1 MPQEFVVIGAGVSGM
16 TAALI
21 LAWQG
26 HRVTLVERFRALGP
40 TLRGF
45 ARRGVQYD
53 TGLHYTG
60 SFAPGEILDTY
71 CRFLGLNGL
80 KREPYD
86 PNGFDRLRY
95 PSEGAEFDLPV
106 GYDALQAYLCDRF
119 PAERAAVRTYF
130 DAVRSDFDSSP
141 FLNLALD
148 APMDAF
154 DAVSGNVT
162 LTDFLRG
169 ITGNAL
175 LRSVLS
181 VHCLL
186 YGVSPDETPFSNHA
200 KIAGSYYQ
208 SVHGVE
214 GGGLAVVRAYERA
227 LRDAGVAV
235 HCGRGVTRILL
246 RADGRAGGVEL
257 EGGERITADM
267 VVCTAHPAVLLDLL
281 PEGAFR
287 PVFRQRIRNLAETPS
302 AYMLFGNAESPVD
315 SVERRNLF
323 VCPETDVAGF
333 FRPGRGPAE
342 GPFYVAAS
350 GCSGGSDARAVVAI
364 APGSL
369 ADVSRWLHTRTGART
384 TEYREHKARRLD
396 EMRAALLRH
405 APELATVQFTEGATP
420 LTLRDYMHT
429 PHGSLYGPRHSVA
442 QFNPVPGT
450 RVPGLL
456 LAGQAV
462 VAPGLLGAVVSA
474 FLTCGFVVGHDNLRK
489 ELRACA

>member
-1 MPQEFVVIGAGVSGM
+1 MPQHFVVIGAGASGM

-21 LAWQG
+21 LARQG

-45 ARRGVQYD
+45 ARRGVQFD

-71 CRFLGLNGL
+71 CRFLGLHGL
-80 KREPYD
+80 KREPYNPD
-86 PNGFDRLRY
+86 GFDRLRY
-95 PSEGAEFDLPV
+95 PSARAEFDLPV

-119 PAERAAVRTYF
+119 PADRAAVHTYF
-130 DAVRSDFDSSP
+130 DAVRKDFDSSP
-141 FLNLALD
+141 FLNLDLDAPVGALD
-148 APMDAF
+148 AVA
-154 DAVSGNVT
+154 ASLT
-162 LTDFLRG
+162 LSNFLRG
-169 ITGNAL
+169 ITDNAM

-181 VHCLL
+181 VHALL
-186 YGVSPDETPFSNHA
+186 YGVSPDETPFANHA

-214 GGGLAVVRAYERA
+214 GGGLAVVSAFEAA
-227 LRDAGVAV
+227 LHDAGVTV
-235 HCGRGVTRILL
+235 LCGRGVARIHL
-246 RADGRAGGVEL
+246 RSDGKVHGVEL
-257 EGGERITADM
+257 EDGERIPSDM
-267 VVCTAHPAVLLDLL
+267 VLCTTHPGVLLDLL
-281 PEGAFR
+281 PEDAFR
-287 PVFRQRIRNLAETPS
+287 PVFSQRIRKLAETPS
-302 AYMLFGNAESPVD
+302 AYMLFGKADGPVD

-333 FRPGRGPAE
+333 FRLDRGPGE
-342 GPFYVAAS
+342 GPFYVASAR
-350 GCSGGSDARAVVAI
+350 CSGGGDARAVVAM

-369 ADVSRWLHTRTGART
+369 ADVSPWLHTRTGTRT

-396 EMRAALLRH
+396 ELRTALLRH
-405 APELATVQFTEGATP
+405 APELASVQFMDGATP

-429 PHGSLYGPRHSVA
+429 PLGSLYGPRHSVA